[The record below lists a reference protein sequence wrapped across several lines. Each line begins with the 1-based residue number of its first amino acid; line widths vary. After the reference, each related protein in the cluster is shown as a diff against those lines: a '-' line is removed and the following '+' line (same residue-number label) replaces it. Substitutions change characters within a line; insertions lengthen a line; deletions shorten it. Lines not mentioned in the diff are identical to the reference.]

1 MTKREMYLQTIENL
15 KAAQTAGISISD
27 VDELIA
33 GLSHEIEL
41 LDRKAST
48 PRQPTARQ
56 TENETLKANILEYLT
71 AVDKPVSIAE
81 IQNGVP
87 SVSDLTNQR
96 ITHLLTALVNAGT
109 IIKTYEKKS
118 PRYTIAQ

>member
-1 MTKREMYLQTIENL
+1 MYSQTIDNL
-15 KAAQTAGISISD
+15 KAMQTAGISIGD

-33 GLSHEIEL
+33 GLDHEIEL
-41 LDRKAST
+41 LDKKAAT
-48 PRQPTARQ
+48 PRKQTATQ
-56 TENETLKANILEYLT
+56 KENENFKADIVEYLT